1 MDESVN
7 RRVLVIDDN
16 EDIHTDFRK
25 ILVSSAASSNGTA
38 RSAFL
43 GKSEEKDSSIPDFE
57 LASATQ
63 GEQGIN
69 MAMQARRNQLPFAM
83 AFVDVRMPPGL
94 DGVETIERLWQIQ
107 PDLQVV
113 ICTAF
118 ADYSF
123 EEIIER
129 LGAND
134 NLLILKK
141 PFEPVEVRQMASALT
156 NKWNMRRQEH
166 DRLLQLGEAERE
178 AREFALAQA
187 ATNRALEEAN
197 KAARAASRA
206 KSDFLANMSHE
217 IRTPMN
223 AILGYLDLLFETI
236 DPNEEQNGFMQTV
249 NQSGKHL
256 LMIVD
261 DVLDISRIEAGK
273 LFIVNEQVSP
283 IELCKEVISISQ
295 RDASDKGLELDLQL
309 GEGLPESIQTDP
321 NRLRQIL
328 LNLIGNGLK
337 FTSEGSV
344 QLQLSCQQTNEQKPG
359 LRFRVLDTGPG
370 ISPENQEGLFEPFTQ
385 VDSSMTRHVG
395 GTGLGLAISQRLAN
409 ALSGEVTLESEV
421 GKGSAFDLTLEI
433 TAHAPSEA
441 APASGGSSASASTS
455 PKPAGNPNQVL
466 GSVLVVEDVAV
477 NQLLIRTMLEKA
489 GSTVTVAGNGQ
500 IAVDAVEA
508 ATAEGTPH
516 DLILMDM
523 QMPVMDGYEATRQL
537 RAKGVRTPIVALTAH
552 AMTTDR
558 DKCVQAGCDDYI
570 TKPVDRQALIETC
583 ARLLA
588 ENPRAALPAPTPTE
602 SPVQDDADTTV

>member
-25 ILVSSAASSNGTA
+25 ILVSSAASSKGVA

-43 GKSEEKDSSIPDFE
+43 GKSEEKEPSIPDFE
-57 LASATQ
+57 LSSATQ

-69 MAMQARRNQLPFAM
+69 MAMQARRNRKPFAM
-83 AFVDVRMPPGL
+83 AFIDVRMPPGL

-166 DRLLQLGEAERE
+166 HRLLQLGEAERE

-197 KAARAASRA
+197 KAGRAANRA
-206 KSDFLANMSHE
+206 KSDFLANMIHE

-236 DPNEEQNGFMQTV
+236 EPNEEQTSFMQTV
-249 NQSGKHL
+249 NKSGKHL

-283 IELCKEVISISQ
+283 VELCKEVISISGH
-295 RDASDKGLELDLQL
+295 DAEDKGLELQLQL
-309 GEGLPESIQTDP
+309 SDGLPEHIQTDP

-328 LNLIGNGLK
+328 LNLIGNALK
-337 FTSEGSV
+337 FTTTGSV
-344 QLQLSCQQTNEQKPG
+344 QLQLSCQPTKEQKTG

-370 ISPENQEGLFEPFTQ
+370 ISQENQEGLFEPFTQ

-409 ALSGEVTLESEV
+409 ALSGEVTIESEL

-433 TAHAPSEA
+433 TSAPSVGVANET
-441 APASGGSSASASTS
+441 SGSSAGSAKSK
-455 PKPAGNPNQVL
+455 KPAGTLEKVL

-489 GSTVTVAGNGQ
+489 GSTVTVAANGQ
-500 IAVDAVEA
+500 IAVDAVDA
-508 ATAEGTPH
+508 AVAQGTPH
-516 DLILMDM
+516 GLILMDM

-537 RAKGVRTPIVALTAH
+537 RAKGIRTPIVALTAH

-558 DKCVQAGCDDYI
+558 DKCVEAGCDDYI
-570 TKPVDRQALIETC
+570 TKPVDRQALIEIC

-588 ENPRAALPAPTPTE
+588 ENPRAALPASTPSD
-602 SPVQDDADTTV
+602 SPVEDDADSTV